1 MPEISPAHCA
11 LDRTIT
17 HRLHL
22 LAKVT
27 DRVTQLAYENEV
39 GIPISEGRCLAAIG
53 SFEPLSVNDLA
64 QRANLNKG
72 QASRSAQILV
82 NQGLVLKQ
90 TSDTDARGVVLR
102 LSAAGRSVWE
112 QLMAVIHRRNAEIT
126 ACLTAAENR
135 QLDKLLDRLIE
146 QARSSDALHQ

>member
-1 MPEISPAHCA
+1 MPAIRPEHPAYA

-27 DRVTQLAYENEV
+27 DRVTQQAYETEV

-72 QASRSAQILV
+72 QASRSAQTLV
-82 NQGLVLKQ
+82 EQGLVLKQ
-90 TSDTDARGVVLR
+90 ASDTDGRGVVLR
-102 LSAAGRSVWE
+102 LSAAGRPVWE
-112 QLMAVIHRRNAEIT
+112 RLMAVIQRRNVEIT
-126 ACLTAAENR
+126 ACLSPAESR
-135 QLDKLLDRLIE
+135 QLGLLLDRLIAH
-146 QARSSDALHQ
+146 ARS